1 MSPLQKTGVSLGLI
15 LLLFLAAL
23 YPVTHGFRAL
33 SADTARRLELAS
45 HPRPLPALP
54 MIDAQMHQLALSD
67 IPGPDKHWTI
77 ATLAYTRCVD
87 ICRTSAS
94 GLAFLQQS
102 ILESRLRDRLQLLTL
117 SFDPAYDTPE
127 QLQRYAAQLGAQPEY
142 WRFATVTDTS
152 ALKPMLDLFDAVV
165 LPNGMGGYDHNA
177 ALFLIDGNGKLVRA
191 YDVNQPDMM
200 WEDLL
205 TIEALQ

>member
-1 MSPLQKTGVSLGLI
+1 
-15 LLLFLAAL
+15 
-23 YPVTHGFRAL
+23 
-33 SADTARRLELAS
+33 
-45 HPRPLPALP
+45 
-54 MIDAQMHQLALSD
+54 
-67 IPGPDKHWTI
+67 

-102 ILESRLRDRLQLLTL
+102 ILESRLHDRLQLLTL

-127 QLQRYAAQLGAQPEY
+127 QLQRYALQLGAQPEY